1 MNKKAQWI
9 LEEAEISG
17 LEGQRVRQYRQLEY
31 PVGEDKVFNQGY
43 ISAIANASICNR
55 ERVNVVV
62 PAVVR
67 AMPYDRPWKPGWTVI
82 IQG

>member
-43 ISAIANASICNR
+43 ISRFVQFMRRRRRQN
-55 ERVNVVV
+55 EY
-62 PAVVR
+62 PF
-67 AMPYDRPWKPGWTVI
+67 KF
-82 IQG
+82 